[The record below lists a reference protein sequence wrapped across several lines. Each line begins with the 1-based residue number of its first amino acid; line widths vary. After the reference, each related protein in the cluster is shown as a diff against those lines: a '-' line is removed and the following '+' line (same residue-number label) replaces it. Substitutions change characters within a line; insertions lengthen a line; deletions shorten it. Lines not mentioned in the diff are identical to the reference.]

1 MPCIG
6 NHEAELDNGPYGYNS
21 YNTRYMLPG
30 NGTSFPGSF
39 YSFQLGTVL
48 FISLDANDVC
58 YQGAGAYNVG
68 FVATTDPEHNAIR
81 DHRRRVQPV
90 LHGHLHPERRRDAQ
104 PRRYDAQRTD
114 AVAGTDP
121 DAPRADVS
129 IDRIVVQMHQC
140 AMSSSTDN
148 GSDAG
153 IRQAWLPLFAKYQV
167 NLVLNGHDHDYILAV
182 RPRHQTSTK
191 PRTSTLHLRTGG
203 WTPRRPTRGHDSH
216 RTSVKDETSPFN
228 TSEGTVFM
236 VLSGGINK
244 GWTT

>member
-39 YSFQLGTVL
+39 YSFQVGTVL

-68 FVATTDPEHNAIR
+68 FVATTDPEHNAI
-81 DHRRRVQPV
+81 
-90 LHGHLHPERRRDAQ
+90 AT
-104 PRRYDAQRTD
+104 TD
-114 AVAGTDP
+114 AVYNQYYTGTFTQNGDGTLSP
-121 DAPRADVS
+121 GGTTPNAQTQWLEQTLSPARADVS
-129 IDRIVVQMHQC
+129 IDWIVVQMHQC

-167 NLVLNGHDHDYILAV
+167 DLVLNGHDHDYERSWPVSGFASDHSQG
-182 RPRHQTSTK
+182 PRRGRAPRTPNGRAPTSTA
-191 PRTSTLHLRTGG
+191 LRAGQ
-203 WTPRRPTRGHDSH
+203 PRRPTTAPRSRPSH
-216 RTSVKDETSPFN
+216 RTS
-228 TSEGTVFM
+228 
-236 VLSGGINK
+236 
-244 GWTT
+244 